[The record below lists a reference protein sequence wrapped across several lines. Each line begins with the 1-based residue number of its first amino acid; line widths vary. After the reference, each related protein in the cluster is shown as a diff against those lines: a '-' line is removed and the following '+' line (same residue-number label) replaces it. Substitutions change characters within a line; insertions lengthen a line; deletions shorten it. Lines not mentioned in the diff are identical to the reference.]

1 MFEDHIANGAPLLN
15 EAREARNK
23 LALIGGHERLL
34 AKLDDLLNR
43 SMGYPLHGA
52 EQAKMRNLIK
62 QVNAL

>member
-1 MFEDHIANGAPLLN
+1 MEGHIANGNILLN

-34 AKLDDLLNR
+34 AKLDALLNR
-43 SMGYPLHGA
+43 SLGYPLHGG
-52 EQAKMRNLIK
+52 EQAQLKNLIA

>member
-1 MFEDHIANGAPLLN
+1 MFEDHIANGSPLLN

-34 AKLDDLLNR
+34 AKLDDLLDR
-43 SMGYPLHGA
+43 AVGYPLHGG
-52 EQAKMRNLIK
+52 QIAKLRNLIA

>member
-1 MFEDHIANGAPLLN
+1 MFEDHIANGNILLN

-43 SMGYPLHGA
+43 SVGHPLHGG
-52 EQAKMRNLIK
+52 EIAKLRNLIA

>member
-1 MFEDHIANGAPLLN
+1 MEGHIANGNILLN

-43 SMGYPLHGA
+43 SIGYPLHGA
-52 EQAKMRNLIK
+52 EQLKLQNLIK
-62 QVNAL
+62 QVNSL

>member
-1 MFEDHIANGAPLLN
+1 MEGHIASGNILLN

-34 AKLDDLLNR
+34 AKLDDLINR
-43 SMGYPLHGA
+43 SMGTTLHGG
-52 EQAKMRNLIK
+52 EQLKLQNLIA